1 MVEVIANNTYF
12 QSHYP
17 FLKEKQKLVE
27 EFLDVINLYELEEA
41 ILEGYKMGI
50 NPLPKLRK
58 LIKEKWNKCP
68 VKVIFTFD
76 MPNLPDPQENE
87 IEIYINAHANEDNQ
101 IEDLD
106 IIVI

>member
-1 MVEVIANNTYF
+1 MVEVIASNEYYQSYF
-12 QSHYP
+12 P
-17 FLKEKQKLVE
+17 FLKEKQKMVE
-27 EFLDVINLYELEEA
+27 EFLNTINLYELEEA

-58 LIKEKWNKCP
+58 IIKEKWNKCP
-68 VKVIFTFD
+68 VRVIFTID

-87 IEIYINAHANEDNQ
+87 IEIYINAHVDEDNQ

-106 IIVI
+106 IIVL